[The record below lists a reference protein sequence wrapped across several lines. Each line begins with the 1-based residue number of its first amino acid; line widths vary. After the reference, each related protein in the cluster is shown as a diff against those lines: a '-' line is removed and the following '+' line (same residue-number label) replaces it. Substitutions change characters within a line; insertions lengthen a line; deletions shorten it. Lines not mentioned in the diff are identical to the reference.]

1 MKGGE
6 VDENGESDKKG
17 ESGENGRSGNNLPR
31 FGKYSSWMA
40 KGASW
45 RGAILTKMG
54 YLTKMALV
62 WQLPWVS
69 RIFKL
74 HDFDENGECGENGEN
89 LPAMAK
95 MKALTNFH

>member
-1 MKGGE
+1 
-6 VDENGESDKKG
+6 
-17 ESGENGRSGNNLPR
+17 
-31 FGKYSSWMA
+31 MA

-45 RGAILTKMG
+45 RVAILTKMG

>member
-1 MKGGE
+1 
-6 VDENGESDKKG
+6 
-17 ESGENGRSGNNLPR
+17 
-31 FGKYSSWMA
+31 MA

-45 RGAILTKMG
+45 RVAILTKMG
-54 YLTKMALV
+54 YLTKMVLV

-74 HDFDENGECGENGEN
+74 HGKRGFENGNFDENGECDENGEN

-95 MKALTNFH
+95 MKALMNFH

>member
-1 MKGGE
+1 
-6 VDENGESDKKG
+6 
-17 ESGENGRSGNNLPR
+17 
-31 FGKYSSWMA
+31 MA

-45 RGAILTKMG
+45 RVAILTKMG

-74 HDFDENGECGENGEN
+74 HGKRGFENSNFDENGECGENGEN

-95 MKALTNFH
+95 MKALMNFH

>member
-1 MKGGE
+1 
-6 VDENGESDKKG
+6 
-17 ESGENGRSGNNLPR
+17 
-31 FGKYSSWMA
+31 MA

-45 RGAILTKMG
+45 RVAILTKMG

-74 HDFDENGECGENGEN
+74 RGKRGFENGNFDENGECGENGEN

-95 MKALTNFH
+95 MKALMNFH